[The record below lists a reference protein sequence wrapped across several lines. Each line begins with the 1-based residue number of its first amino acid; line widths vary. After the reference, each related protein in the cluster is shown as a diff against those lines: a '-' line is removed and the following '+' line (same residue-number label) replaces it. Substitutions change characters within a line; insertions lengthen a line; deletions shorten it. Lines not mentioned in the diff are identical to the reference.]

1 MKPLAIDS
9 LILDNHD
16 ETIDTGLAPIPV
28 ISFNRKPHKV
38 APSATKQ
45 ILNNPVKA
53 ELSKD
58 VVVNPINNSMRS
70 MISMD
75 NKIGLHNMINKDTD
89 MNIDPMENRV
99 IVPTEKGFCPYCKS
113 DCPSKYKVTSVQGA
127 KKLFDVEVE
136 GVASFTCAA
145 GLINKNTGAYDMA
158 ELKHE
163 LQQCTR
169 PLQLTEELRQFAT
182 APTPP
187 PAIPSPPPA
196 GLFSPRSPPP
206 SPPAFLYQWRS

>member
-1 MKPLAIDS
+1 MK
-9 LILDNHD
+9 
-16 ETIDTGLAPIPV
+16 T
-28 ISFNRKPHKV
+28 
-38 APSATKQ
+38 
-45 ILNNPVKA
+45 

-58 VVVNPINNSMRS
+58 VVVNPIDNSMRS

-99 IVPTEKGFCPYCKS
+99 IVPTK
-113 DCPSKYKVTSVQGA
+113 KVT
-127 KKLFDVEVE
+127 KKLFEVE

-158 ELKHE
+158 EVKHE
-163 LQQCTR
+163 LQQCMR
-169 PLQLTEELRQFAT
+169 PLQLTKELRQFAT

-187 PAIPSPPPA
+187 PAIPSLP
-196 GLFSPRSPPP
+196 
-206 SPPAFLYQWRS
+206 